1 MDSTLARPIQSYMKA
16 ALMYSLDRNCT
27 CSSHYNC
34 PFSSRS
40 LPAKSM
46 WSKSSYPK
54 HFSILTLNYQ
64 KVQERK
70 GQTLQC
76 MIYICMPLENKPR
89 TTIINITICLD
100 FFLLLKSAPFLYL
113 NLSHVIALLT
123 FPLLPPWYVPSSI
136 FPRWEIKSLFAP
148 WGFPSKY
155 QHCSVLVSR
164 TASGGDILKCGDNL
178 RACRELIF
186 TMML

>member
-1 MDSTLARPIQSYMKA
+1 MINKIKQEECSHRELQDQRSSIATLISLNNTQNYSRWLIMDSTLARPIQSYMKA

-123 FPLLPPWYVPSSI
+123 FPLLPP
-136 FPRWEIKSLFAP
+136 
-148 WGFPSKY
+148 
-155 QHCSVLVSR
+155 
-164 TASGGDILKCGDNL
+164 
-178 RACRELIF
+178 
-186 TMML
+186 